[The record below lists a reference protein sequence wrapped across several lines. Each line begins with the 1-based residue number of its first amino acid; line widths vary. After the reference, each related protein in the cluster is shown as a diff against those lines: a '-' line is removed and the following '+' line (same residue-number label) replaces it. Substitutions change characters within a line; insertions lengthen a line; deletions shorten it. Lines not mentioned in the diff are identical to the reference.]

1 MKLEQKHIDLMK
13 ACENVATIWG
23 YGDALLAREIQKF
36 DPSFLKFIDNDELG
50 KYDPEV
56 EKLTG
61 AERMPYFGLI
71 LQPDG
76 LAYVERWEGERTMKF
91 YEIHDPY
98 YALIKATDKADAEKV
113 YIESV
118 ADTDDYENFQ
128 EDEIREVE
136 RDYALVMFS
145 QIQDHDG
152 TCAGYDFISKVF
164 NDPDFK
170 VLKMDG
176 SLL

>member
-1 MKLEQKHIDLMK
+1 MNHTDNPIISDIQ
-13 ACENVATIWG
+13 TI
-23 YGDALLAREIQKF
+23 
-36 DPSFLKFIDNDELG
+36 
-50 KYDPEV
+50 
-56 EKLTG
+56 
-61 AERMPYFGLI
+61 
-71 LQPDG
+71 
-76 LAYVERWEGERTMKF
+76 EGGRTMKF
-91 YEIHDPY
+91 YEINDPY
-98 YALIKATDKADAEKV
+98 YALIKAKDEADAERIYNE
-113 YIESV
+113 YIS
-118 ADTDDYENFQ
+118 DTDDYENFQ
-128 EDEIREVE
+128 DDEIREVE

>member
-1 MKLEQKHIDLMK
+1 MNHADNPITSDIQ
-13 ACENVATIWG
+13 TI
-23 YGDALLAREIQKF
+23 
-36 DPSFLKFIDNDELG
+36 
-50 KYDPEV
+50 
-56 EKLTG
+56 
-61 AERMPYFGLI
+61 
-71 LQPDG
+71 
-76 LAYVERWEGERTMKF
+76 EGGRTMKF

-98 YALIKATDKADAEKV
+98 YALIKAKDEADAERIYNE
-113 YIESV
+113 YIS
-118 ADTDDYENFQ
+118 DTDDYENFQ
-128 EDEIREVE
+128 DDEIREVE

-145 QIQDHDG
+145 QIQDYDG

>member
-1 MKLEQKHIDLMK
+1 ML
-13 ACENVATIWG
+13 
-23 YGDALLAREIQKF
+23 
-36 DPSFLKFIDNDELG
+36 
-50 KYDPEV
+50 
-56 EKLTG
+56 KLTAG
-61 AERMPYFGLI
+61 ENIQRAKRDSGSHTGVQTI
-71 LQPDG
+71 
-76 LAYVERWEGERTMKF
+76 EGGRTMKF

-128 EDEIREVE
+128 EEEIREVE

-152 TCAGYDFISKVF
+152 TCAGYGLYFESVQ
-164 NDPDFK
+164 
-170 VLKMDG
+170 
-176 SLL
+176 

>member
-1 MKLEQKHIDLMK
+1 
-13 ACENVATIWG
+13 
-23 YGDALLAREIQKF
+23 
-36 DPSFLKFIDNDELG
+36 
-50 KYDPEV
+50 
-56 EKLTG
+56 
-61 AERMPYFGLI
+61 
-71 LQPDG
+71 
-76 LAYVERWEGERTMKF
+76 MKF
-91 YEIHDPY
+91 YEILNPY
-98 YALIKATDKADAEKV
+98 YALLKAEDKAEAEKI
-113 YIESV
+113 YIQEV
-118 ADTDDYENFQ
+118 AYTDDYENFQ

-152 TCAGYDFISKVF
+152 SCAGYDFISKVF